1 MLLDMQPKVLKTDE
15 KSQQRDMEEKRALV
29 DTMFKYLDVDQ
40 DGRLVSDELEKVG
53 VQLSVVRKK
62 KSHKTDSIHK
72 TQVSQNP
79 EIPNW
84 LEKTLFTPCLKNLHC
99 SYQADVSKHPN
110 FVFSKFIW
118 DSHDKCVWFF
128 FFPVSP
134 LDSPESRFFFFAFYH
149 SKCLKNTRWQLSCC
163 SDLRG
168 HSQSEKRCFR

>member
-1 MLLDMQPKVLKTDE
+1 MFAILGNACTMSEYNKLKSMLLDMQPKVLKTDE

-79 EIPNW
+79 EIPN
-84 LEKTLFTPCLKNLHC
+84 
-99 SYQADVSKHPN
+99 
-110 FVFSKFIW
+110 
-118 DSHDKCVWFF
+118 
-128 FFPVSP
+128 
-134 LDSPESRFFFFAFYH
+134 
-149 SKCLKNTRWQLSCC
+149 
-163 SDLRG
+163 
-168 HSQSEKRCFR
+168 